1 MEGRN
6 VDEQLVGDG
15 VRDYAHP
22 ASVAGLEQG
31 SKSYRKIFRS
41 QPSAGIDEG
50 AVDPDGMVT
59 VLKSRL
65 LFFLE
70 VFTRE
75 AGGVLFPLIALA
87 GIFRLVQSSGEV
99 VDGPATAK
107 QERREKDGKG

>member
-15 VRDYAHP
+15 VRDYAYP

-31 SKSYRKIFRS
+31 PKRHRKIFRS

-50 AVDPDGMVT
+50 SVDPDCVVA
-59 VLKSRL
+59 VLKSCL

-70 VFTRE
+70 VFM
-75 AGGVLFPLIALA
+75 
-87 GIFRLVQSSGEV
+87 
-99 VDGPATAK
+99 
-107 QERREKDGKG
+107 

>member
-31 SKSYRKIFRS
+31 SKSHRKIFRS

-50 AVDPDGMVT
+50 AVDPDGVVAVIEAGPFFFLQLFT
-59 VLKSRL
+59 RGRGSVFFLSFFCSLKKLLKSRARA
-65 LFFLE
+65 
-70 VFTRE
+70 RE
-75 AGGVLFPLIALA
+75 ILN
-87 GIFRLVQSSGEV
+87 
-99 VDGPATAK
+99 
-107 QERREKDGKG
+107 

>member
-22 ASVAGLEQG
+22 VSVAGLEQG
-31 SKSYRKIFRS
+31 AKSYRKIFRS

-50 AVDPDGMVT
+50 SVDSDCMIT

-65 LFFLE
+65 LFFFE
-70 VFTRE
+70 VFT
-75 AGGVLFPLIALA
+75 
-87 GIFRLVQSSGEV
+87 
-99 VDGPATAK
+99 
-107 QERREKDGKG
+107 